1 MSNEEKQE
9 HQEKPPD
16 STPTRFPLLNASEPL
31 DFDQIQ
37 KGWEAILRERETLEA
52 DTQRAFR
59 SESGSP
65 TPSSVVESAEGA
77 MLFPGLHISNN
88 GPLSKVA
95 RAALQKNFP
104 AGAEPPLDDDR

>member
-1 MSNEEKQE
+1 MSNQEKQE
-9 HQEKPPD
+9 QLEKAPD
-16 STPTRFPLLNASEPL
+16 SGVPRFPLLNASKPL
-31 DFDQIQ
+31 DFDQIEE
-37 KGWEAILRERETLEA
+37 GWKATLRERETLEA

-95 RAALQKNFP
+95 RAALQKKFP
-104 AGAEPPLDDDR
+104 AGAELPVDDDR